1 MLAGGG
7 VGNRMDEIALSNW
20 KAIKAN
26 DFGIVLGGPCNELPY
41 GRAKPSGAHYV
52 SAADFKATQRA

>member
-1 MLAGGG
+1 M
-7 VGNRMDEIALSNW
+7 VFDIDEIALSNW

-41 GRAKPSGAHYV
+41 GRAKPSGAH
-52 SAADFKATQRA
+52 

>member
-1 MLAGGG
+1 M
-7 VGNRMDEIALSNW
+7 VFDIDEIALSNW